1 MQMMIPKLDMR
12 FGRQEG
18 HCLVHHAVN
27 LLSSKVHYDF
37 SNKNPYYLKNP
48 G

>member
-1 MQMMIPKLDMR
+1 MQMIILKLVMR

-27 LLSSKVHYDF
+27 LLSCKMHDDF
-37 SNKNPYYLKNP
+37 SNKNP
-48 G
+48 